1 VPRYNGEVSIM
12 IKCDRAVI
20 TGSGFYDFP
29 DLTDV
34 QQVEIATPYG
44 KVQAVCGDLGGKSV
58 LFIARHKQ
66 DHALL
71 SNMINHRANIYAC
84 QEAQVGAIIATSIVG
99 IMTPDL
105 PLAKILVF
113 NDIFYPDNRL
123 PDGSSCTFY
132 TEEGQAGR
140 GHYIFG
146 SPFFDVSDTLKGSD
160 IITGLTYAYVNG
172 PRLNSQKEI
181 AFLTNYA
188 DAVSQTAGPEAVLAG
203 ELEIPY
209 VLLGYGVDYAN
220 GVRETPTPIE
230 VLTENMHSSKAA
242 FAVAI
247 SQLVSSQSYS
257 FGGFVY
263 RFD

>member
-1 VPRYNGEVSIM
+1 M
-12 IKCDRAVI
+12 MKCDIAVI
-20 TGSGFYDFP
+20 TGSGFYEFP

-34 QQVEIATPYG
+34 QQVEIETPYG
-44 KVQAVCGDLGGKSV
+44 NVQAVCGDLGTISV

-71 SNMINHRANIYAC
+71 SNMINHRANVYAC
-84 QEAQVGAIIATSIVG
+84 QKAQVGAIIATSIVG
-99 IMTPDL
+99 IMDPDL
-105 PLAKILVF
+105 PLAKLLVF

-140 GHYIFG
+140 GHYIFS
-146 SPFFDVSDTLKGSD
+146 SPFVDMSATLKGSD

-181 AFLTNYA
+181 AFLANYA
-188 DAVSQTAGPEAVLAG
+188 DAVSQTAGPEAILAG

-230 VLTENMHSSKAA
+230 VLTENMQSSKAV
-242 FAVAI
+242 FAMAI